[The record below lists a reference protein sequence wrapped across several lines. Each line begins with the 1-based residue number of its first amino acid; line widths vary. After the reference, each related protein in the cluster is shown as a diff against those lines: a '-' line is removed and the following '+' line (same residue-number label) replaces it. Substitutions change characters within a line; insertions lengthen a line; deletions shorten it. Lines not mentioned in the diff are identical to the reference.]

1 MSNNKDTTRK
11 EYIMSKTTNTNKR
24 KDKAIFSRTAASTK
38 KINIS
43 PKVMRGG
50 TRL

>member
-1 MSNNKDTTRK
+1 MSSRESVNPSVDHK
-11 EYIMSKTTNTNKR
+11 
-24 KDKAIFSRTAASTK
+24 IFTRTANSTK
-38 KINIS
+38 KINIA

>member
-1 MSNNKDTTRK
+1 
-11 EYIMSKTTNTNKR
+11 MSKINTNRR
-24 KDKAIFSRTAASTK
+24 KDRKIFKRTAASTK
-38 KINIS
+38 KINIA

>member
-1 MSNNKDTTRK
+1 MSNKSDTMK
-11 EYIMSKTTNTNKR
+11 GEYIMARTNTRKR